1 MRLIRPPFVDDCGAA
16 AAGARRR
23 DTGRRRLLAAL
34 GSGLTL
40 GTLGA
45 LAPRALRAASDTIE
59 VLRAWFEPSPEN
71 DAWMLASD
79 IAVPL
84 PAKLSEALKG
94 GVPMYFVAEFEL
106 NRGRW
111 YWLDERIA
119 QSSQTYRL
127 SYHALT
133 RQYRVTLNGLAQHY
147 GSLDEAL
154 RGLGT
159 VRGWRVVEIDQLKP
173 GTAYEAQV
181 RMRLDTGQLPKPFQ
195 VTVLTN
201 RDWTLQAEWKRF
213 TFSPE
218 TARSGQ

>member
-1 MRLIRPPFVDDCGAA
+1 M
-16 AAGARRR
+16 
-23 DTGRRRLLAAL
+23 LAAL
-34 GSGLTL
+34 AGGVA
-40 GTLGA
+40 LGA
-45 LAPRALRAASDTIE
+45 VGAMAPRVLRAATDTIE
-59 VLRAWFEPSPEN
+59 VLRAGFEPSPEN
-71 DAWMLASD
+71 DVWMLSAD
-79 IAVPL
+79 VVVPL
-84 PAKLSEALKG
+84 PPKLSEALQR
-94 GVPMYFVAEFEL
+94 GVPLYFVADFEL

-119 QSSQTYRL
+119 QASQTYRL

-159 VRGWRVVEIDQLKP
+159 VRGWRVVEIDQVKP
-173 GTAYEAQV
+173 GTAYDAQV

-218 TARSGQ
+218 TAKSGQ